1 MGGVADQMAVRGGMN
16 RAWGVVSDRDHRP
29 GCVNG
34 GWGMSK
40 KSPFGARGAGLCL
53 AAAAGLG
60 LSGCAAP
67 IIGGLTAAQVF
78 SIAGLGATVMTGRD
92 LTEHAV
98 SLITGKD
105 CRFLETLLRNGRSF
119 CEAPNTVATR
129 DDFHGVFAL
138 FDDKSDAPGDTP
150 GGTKVA
156 AADLDPALL
165 GFAPVDRRAAEDFS
179 LEIARK
185 KNTTGEGSRLSFGLL
200 SATFGQSWSY
210 NLNLRDVADAQPA
223 KLADAMTTGSI
234 AAPGL
239 RPSRGDYFGL

>member
-1 MGGVADQMAVRGGMN
+1 
-16 RAWGVVSDRDHRP
+16 
-29 GCVNG
+29 
-34 GWGMSK
+34 MSK
-40 KSPFGARGAGLCL
+40 RSVFGSSRLGLCVTV
-53 AAAAGLG
+53 AIGLG

-67 IIGGLTAAQVF
+67 IIGGLTAAHVF
-78 SIAGLGATVMTGRD
+78 SIAGLGATIMTGRD

-98 SLITGKD
+98 SIVTGKD

-119 CEAPNTVATR
+119 CETPNTVATR
-129 DDFHGVFAL
+129 DDFQGVFAL
-138 FDDKSDAPGDTP
+138 FDDKADAPGDTP
-150 GGTKVA
+150 GNTKVA
-156 AADLDPALL
+156 VADLDPVLL

-185 KNTTGEGSRLSFGLL
+185 KDTVGEGSRLSFGLL

-210 NLNLRDVADAQPA
+210 NLNLRGTASAQPTKVADA
-223 KLADAMTTGSI
+223 MITGSI